1 MLSLSI
7 HFIYSDIRLILGI
20 WSTAGKAHAKQRE
33 NTGMPSNS
41 RTRTHTPK
49 RGAHECTLTRN
60 KSVPLSQC
68 NTERSAA
75 SHLRTAPPKTCAQI
89 QYRILAPHFILVL
102 LRVANLGYIIV
113 FPRAVFS
120 IDFVGVSVGVND
132 YMICGGLRF
141 ECIRMCVL

>member
-20 WSTAGKAHAKQRE
+20 WATAGKAHAKQRE
-33 NTGMPSNS
+33 NTGMPSNT

-60 KSVPLSQC
+60 KSVPQSVQHR
-68 NTERSAA
+68 TISRIAP
-75 SHLRTAPPKTCAQI
+75 SHRTAQNVCANSVQNTSP
-89 QYRILAPHFILVL
+89 YVL
-102 LRVANLGYIIV
+102 FSCLRVANLGYIIV

-120 IDFVGVSVGVND
+120 IDFVGVSVD